1 MAVVTPW
8 SAAIACALCAGAG
21 FASGYALKARLAEGE
36 IARIE
41 AAHAAERQAAAEA
54 AAQRMAAAEAAEVA
68 AVRALSAT
76 KQQLAAAH
84 RRLKEDLYALPT
96 AQRCGLSGA
105 ARGLLNARLAASDTV
120 PARAAE
126 PDAAPAAPAANSG
139 DAARDASEADIG
151 GWIADAVA
159 AYDECRARLDAIRRW
174 DDMTHGDGHGR

>member
-1 MAVVTPW
+1 VAVVTPW
-8 SAAIACALCAGAG
+8 IATIACALCVGVG

-54 AAQRMAAAEAAEVA
+54 AAQRMAAAEAAEA
-68 AVRALSAT
+68 AVVRALSAT
-76 KQQLAAAH
+76 KQQLAAAN

-105 ARGLLNARLAASDTV
+105 ARGLLNARLAAGDAV

-126 PDAAPAAPAANSG
+126 PDAAPAAAAA
-139 DAARDASEADIG
+139 DTRDASEADIG
-151 GWIADAVA
+151 GWIADAAA

-174 DDMTHGDGHGR
+174 DELTHGDGNGR